1 MLFAHHKLTIRPA
14 ADCFRKLVKLAAA
27 LAVAAPLS
35 LMAMQ
40 ERAAAGDY
48 DSTQVGTGTPP
59 EAEDLGRFVR
69 IGLNKSAVIRLP
81 SEARDVIVGDPAIV
95 DAVVRNKNTV
105 YLFARTLGQTNIFF
119 FDAKGQQ
126 IMAIDL
132 EVTLD
137 MTALQKLI
145 KRTIPGS
152 KITADTVN
160 SNVILGGT
168 AATAAEAKMA
178 VDLADKFTNS
188 SAGTTVVNAIKI
200 SGEDQVMLKVR
211 IVEIQREVLKQLGVD
226 LSAAIS
232 VGGFAFNLATS
243 HALGTDKFITSYS
256 NNGDKISSLVK
267 ALESESLLRTL
278 AEPNLTAVS
287 GESATFLAGGQFPYV
302 SGITCDSTG
311 KICTPTITYK
321 DFGVQL
327 AFTPVVLSEGRISL
341 KIKTEVSDLG
351 PIIGGNQSFTTR
363 SASTVIELP
372 SGGSMMLAGL
382 IKDTMRQAIDGTPGL
397 KDLPILGSLFRSR
410 DFEQKETELV
420 VIVTPYLVEPVHES
434 QLATPADNYNAPTD
448 RQTILFGRL
457 NKVYGTPGK
466 YPDGVYHGNIGFIVQ

>member
-14 ADCFRKLVKLAAA
+14 ADSFRKLAKLAAA
-27 LAVAAPLS
+27 FAVAAPLS

-48 DSTQVGTGTPP
+48 DSTQIGTGAPP
-59 EAEDLGRFVR
+59 EAEDGGRFVR
-69 IGLNKSAVIRLP
+69 IGLFKSAVIRLP
-81 SEARDVIVGDPAIV
+81 SEARDVMVGNPEVV

-145 KRTIPGS
+145 KRTLPGS
-152 KITADTVN
+152 RITADTVN
-160 SNVILGGT
+160 DNVILGGT

-178 VDLADKFTNS
+178 ADLAEKFSNGLGGG
-188 SAGTTVVNAIKI
+188 AKLVNAIKI

-211 IVEIQREVLKQLGVD
+211 IVEIQRDVLKQLGINLDQV
-226 LSAAIS
+226 AFNI
-232 VGGFAFNLATS
+232 GKFAFNLSLNYPPGRSFLRNGSTNIAT
-243 HALGTDKFITSYS
+243 TI
-256 NNGDKISSLVK
+256 K

-287 GESATFLAGGQFPYV
+287 GEAAKFHAGGEV
-302 SGITCDSTG
+302 A
-311 KICTPTITYK
+311 ICGSRDANGNCQT
-321 DFGVQL
+321 DFREFGVSL
-327 AFTPVVLSEGRISL
+327 NFTPVVLDQGRISL
-341 KIKTEVSDLG
+341 KIATEVSELSIANTVNG
-351 PIIGGNQSFTTR
+351 VPGFTSRNAET
-363 SASTVIELP
+363 TVELP

-382 IKDTMRQAIDGTPGL
+382 IKDSMRQQISGTPGL
-397 KDLPILGSLFRSR
+397 KDLPVLGSLFRSR
-410 DFEQKETELV
+410 DYTANETELV
-420 VIVTPYLVEPVHES
+420 VIVTPYLVGPVHES
-434 QLATPADNYNAPTD
+434 QFATPADNYNAPTD

-466 YPDGVYHGNIGFIVQ
+466 NPDGVYHGNVGFIVQ